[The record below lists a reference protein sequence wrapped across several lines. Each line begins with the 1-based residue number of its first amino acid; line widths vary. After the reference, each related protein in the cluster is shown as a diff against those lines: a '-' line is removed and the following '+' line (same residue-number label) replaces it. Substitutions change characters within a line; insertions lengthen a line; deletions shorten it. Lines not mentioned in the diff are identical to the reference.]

1 MANEELM
8 DKVMDEDQLD
18 KVAGGTRAELYE
30 LMYFYEDHGHDCRE
44 KARNWIDVAN
54 GIRDQLAKDLGVEWD
69 ESIPVSM
76 INKTR
81 SSLHV
86 YKPNWYT
93 IKGKKYNHQE
103 IMQMLRN
110 KYKG

>member
-1 MANEELM
+1 MAYEELM

-30 LMYFYEDHGHDCRE
+30 LMYFYEDNGHDCRE
-44 KARNWIDVAN
+44 KARNWVDVAN

-69 ESIPVSM
+69 ESIPVSKM
-76 INKTR
+76 NEAR
-81 SSLHV
+81 SALHNV
-86 YKPNWYT
+86 EPNWYT